1 MGVSAC
7 WLGYLAQ
14 KSCVH
19 FAKCLPSKG
28 FTEWVTTILFSY
40 SYACVASL
48 PSMMH
53 GITAFD
59 FYCWPCPYNLL
70 GSSGIS
76 RLTGK
81 EKLNM
86 LALNKWLVLYTD
98 KLGSLE
104 SQSESFFFS
113 TNAGLLI
120 SFIWFWSAFIH
131 SKHAVFSQL
140 AIAVLISTCKKN
152 EKNCFMGIGLCVG
165 VKMYIAYIVC
175 KHKWLLHTSI
185 LPYLKCCMWGV
196 VVVNYIHGT
205 SFN

>member
-1 MGVSAC
+1 MSLSSHFFLTQSVETDTKSPTHLWTHNKSGRRTWHDKENLWFMNRENMGVSAC

-19 FAKCLPSKG
+19 FAKCLPSNG

-48 PSMMH
+48 LSMMH
-53 GITAFD
+53 RITAFD

-104 SQSESFFFS
+104 SQSESFFFFPQMLVS
-113 TNAGLLI
+113 WFFLYDFDEP
-120 SFIWFWSAFIH
+120 SFT
-131 SKHAVFSQL
+131 L
-140 AIAVLISTCKKN
+140 NML
-152 EKNCFMGIGLCVG
+152 CFP
-165 VKMYIAYIVC
+165 
-175 KHKWLLHTSI
+175 S
-185 LPYLKCCMWGV
+185 
-196 VVVNYIHGT
+196 
-205 SFN
+205 